1 MRNDKVLSYKHLLL
15 LAGGW
20 LVLMMMGA
28 AETAG
33 TTGSWIQSLWQQIDF
48 NLIQGDRYKM
58 LLDGLGVTLRVSI
71 VAAILGFVLGMVVAL
86 MRLSNFHI
94 GKFYPL
100 RWISSVYV
108 DIIRGTPVVVQLVIM
123 YHIILVRC
131 SNSDIVAF
139 LTFGLNSAAYVSEII
154 RGGILAVDKG
164 QTEAGR
170 SLGLSSGKTMLLI
183 VIPQMIKI
191 VLPTLLN
198 EIIALLKE
206 TSILGYIGMMDLTKA
221 GDYIRSRTYSPYVPY
236 FTVALVY
243 LAMVT
248 ILSNVFKKI
257 EGRLRK
263 GDRHH

>member
-1 MRNDKVLSYKHLLL
+1 MRSDKTLSYKYLLL

-20 LVLMMMGA
+20 VVMMLMGA
-28 AETAG
+28 AETAEAG
-33 TTGSWIQSLWQQIDF
+33 TSWLQSVWQQIDF

-58 LLDGLGVTLRVSI
+58 LLSGLGVTLRVSA
-71 VAAILGFVLGMVVAL
+71 VAALIGFVLGTVLAL

-100 RWISSVYV
+100 RAIASVYV

-123 YHIILVRC
+123 YYIILASC
-131 SNSDIVAF
+131 TNTDIVAF
-139 LTFGLNSAAYVSEII
+139 ITFGLNSAAYVSEII

-170 SLGLSSGKTMLLI
+170 SLGLSAFKTMRLI
-183 VIPQMIKI
+183 VLPQMIKI
-191 VLPTLLN
+191 ALPTLLN

-206 TSILGYIGMMDLTKA
+206 TSVLGYVGMMDLTKA

-236 FTVALVY
+236 YTVALIY
-243 LAMVT
+243 LVLVT

-257 EGRLRK
+257 EGRMRKSDLR
-263 GDRHH
+263 